1 MPKAVPR
8 IENDK
13 ETEPGKEAPS
23 EKASV
28 LGTRLVCKGEISGE
42 EDVVIYGGFTGNVS
56 LKNHSL
62 FVNPEAVVEAEISA
76 ANVSLSGSL
85 VGNIRASGK
94 VFLSSTAKM
103 KGDIVASKIVIWDG
117 AQFRGTIKMEKAGS

>member
-1 MPKAVPR
+1 MPK
-8 IENDK
+8 IENNR
-13 ETEPGKEAPS
+13 EAEAGKEAPS
-23 EKASV
+23 GKSSV
-28 LGTRLVCKGEISGE
+28 LGTKLVFKGEIGGE
-42 EDVVIYGGFTGNVS
+42 EDVVIYGAFSGNVS

-62 FVNPEAVVEAEISA
+62 VINPEAVVEAEIAA

-85 VGNIRASGK
+85 TGNIRASGK

-117 AQFRGTIKMEKAGS
+117 AQFRGTIRMEKTGS

>member
-1 MPKAVPR
+1 VVAVPK

-13 ETEPGKEAPS
+13 DPQPRKEAPP

-28 LGTRLVCKGEISGE
+28 LGTKLVCKGEISGE
-42 EDVVIYGGFTGNVS
+42 EDVVIYGAFTGNVS
-56 LKNHSL
+56 LKNHTL
-62 FVNPEAVVEAEISA
+62 FVNPEAVVEAEVAA

-103 KGDIVASKIVIWDG
+103 RGDIVASKIVIWDG
-117 AQFRGTIKMEKAGS
+117 AQFRGTIRMEKAGS